1 MLTDTIAAIATAP
14 GRAALAIV
22 RVSGA
27 DAIGVVDRCFGGRLA
42 AADSHT
48 AHVGLLRHPET
59 GERIDEVVVTL
70 FRAPRSATGE
80 DVAEVTTHGG
90 DLAPAL
96 VMDAL
101 VAAGA
106 RPAGP
111 GEFTMRAFLNG
122 KRDLTQ
128 AEAVA
133 DLIHASSVRA
143 HRVAL
148 AHVRGDYA
156 RHLGSLRDGLVGL
169 AALVELELDFADED
183 VAFADRAALAAL
195 LDRAHGTLTDLVG
208 SYRTGAVLRDG
219 FGVALVGRPN
229 AGKSTLLN
237 ALVGHD
243 RAIVSPTPGTT
254 RDDIEAEAELGGVRI
269 RFVDTA
275 GLRETG
281 DAVEAEGV
289 RRARARAAR
298 ADVLVYACDLT
309 RATTGGD
316 ALNADGFDA
325 DERAWLADYRR
336 AHPETPVVIAATKRD
351 LAPGAPLPGV
361 DGVSATIGLA
371 AAVPGDDGVRR
382 LVGVLV
388 RLALGADRDER
399 PVVTNARHQHHLSVA
414 LAAVE
419 RARAAL
425 GIDAGTGGD
434 LLALDLRAALDALG
448 EITGAVTRDDI
459 LGAVFSR
466 FCIGK

>member
-22 RVSGA
+22 RVSGV

-42 AADSHT
+42 AAESHT
-48 AHVGLLRHPET
+48 AHVGLLRHPAT
-59 GERIDEVVVTL
+59 GERIDEVVVTV
-70 FRAPRSATGE
+70 FRAPRTATGE

-156 RHLGSLRDGLVGL
+156 RHLGGLRDGLVEL

-195 LDRAHGTLTDLVG
+195 LDRAHATLSDLVG

-219 FGVALVGRPN
+219 LSVALVGRPN

-275 GLRETG
+275 GLRDTD
-281 DAVEAEGV
+281 DAIEAEGV

-309 RATTGGD
+309 RAATDGD
-316 ALNADGFDA
+316 ALDA

-351 LAPGAPLPGV
+351 LSPGAPLP
-361 DGVSATIGLA
+361 DAPSAASVVGLA
-371 AAVPGDDGVRR
+371 AAVPDDMGVRR
-382 LVGVLV
+382 LIEALV
-388 RLALGADRDER
+388 ALAVGADRDER
-399 PVVTNARHQHHLSVA
+399 PVVTNARHQHHLSAA

-425 GIDAGTGGD
+425 GADIGHGGD

-459 LGAVFSR
+459 LGAVFGR